1 SGSSSSSSSSSSN
14 SNTATAAAAA
24 AAAAG
29 AALDEQVRQRNLN
42 RERKE
47 RRNAALA
54 SQTAAAAAAGGGGP
68 AAVRHRGA
76 TLLAATLDA
85 ATSKE
90 IGRRLAAAPG
100 APGFAV
106 GPQSIVGSRETYLD
120 FSGVAPAD
128 RVAAVLAA
136 GLTVQREA
144 PDGAGLFLA
153 RFVEADIVKLLRVR
167 LCLPTPAAK
176 DAIERLNG
184 VLEAPRAAGAGQPWR
199 VPIRQTTRVPAGL
212 VEFTLVDMQ
221 HAPEEWQRRG
231 LAAQLLEEF
240 GYSSSTQVAAEFS
253 PTPTTDPRDP
263 LRLCAKVVV
272 WAKPPGEDPTFR
284 RLPDLIHFE
293 NKGTV
298 RVFVNGRKPGDAYA
312 AAAPAAPAGRRQ
324 PQQQPPPASPPPPGA
339 TSAPPAAPPPPPPPP
354 PPQSP
359 PQPSPSPPPPPPPP
373 PLTAAAGAGT
383 GATAPATA
391 AAATAEKGA
400 DGDTAKAEGAPRP
413 GGAGKTGAKAA
424 ERPRKAAGRA
434 SPAPL
439 GPYAGREDPVFQAL
453 GAGLGPG
460 ARPQA
465 AAAAQAVAT
474 PPGATAADSPPPP
487 AGGAGG
493 APAAPA
499 APAAAEPLGVA
510 ARPEVGPAKKA
521 QPAARPPRVEL
532 PEPPSPLSP
541 MGTPTAPDH
550 IPGYETARPGCN
562 CEGCQ
567 SRKQADYDATVARY
581 QE

>member
-1 SGSSSSSSSSSSN
+1 MSAPRQQEQAANLPGDHCGVAASLCTEGPPASAAAPRWRLPQGLLKDDAFKADIRAELRCLTAGTGRNWEHLAAASAMDRWLAFKQ
-14 SNTATAAAAA
+14 TATAAAEKFDAAWQAFGESGTRWFHRFGDDRQLAPPMHAVRAA
-24 AAAAG
+24 ASAAVVSASTVEG
-29 AALDEQVRQRNLN
+29 A
-42 RERKE
+42 
-47 RRNAALA
+47 RRGAEIVADCFDGDNPGGLFAPPATDPDARAAMLA
-54 SQTAAAAAAGGGGP
+54 ATAAAAAAGGGGP

-153 RFVEADIVKLLRVR
+153 RFVDADIVKLLRVR

-176 DAIERLNG
+176 EAIERLNG

-354 PPQSP
+354 PPPQSP
-359 PQPSPSPPPPPPPP
+359 PPPSPSPPPPPPP
-373 PLTAAAGAGT
+373 PLTAAAGAGA

-391 AAATAEKGA
+391 AAATAAKGA

-413 GGAGKTGAKAA
+413 GGTGTTGAKAA
-424 ERPRKAAGRA
+424 QRPRKAAGRA
-434 SPAPL
+434 SPASL
-439 GPYAGREDPVFQAL
+439 GPCAGREDP
-453 GAGLGPG
+453 
-460 ARPQA
+460 A
-465 AAAAQAVAT
+465 AAR
-474 PPGATAADSPPPP
+474 G
-487 AGGAGG
+487 
-493 APAAPA
+493 
-499 APAAAEPLGVA
+499 
-510 ARPEVGPAKKA
+510 
-521 QPAARPPRVEL
+521 
-532 PEPPSPLSP
+532 
-541 MGTPTAPDH
+541 
-550 IPGYETARPGCN
+550 
-562 CEGCQ
+562 
-567 SRKQADYDATVARY
+567 
-581 QE
+581 